1 VRHVRLQQK
10 RQRLQQIQKQ
20 LSENPY
26 VPWPISFASASTT
39 AQRSVDGKALERD
52 DATPGTEPGFKR
64 LPTDS
69 FLFAARQFAG
79 WKRNAI
85 NFSEA
90 SSKFGAFSVFPVVYS
105 AGLNRQDG

>member
-1 VRHVRLQQK
+1 VRHVQLQQK
-10 RQRLQQIQKQ
+10 RQRLQQIQKR

-79 WKRNAI
+79 WKRVGRNKRSALRRPGGFQHI
-85 NFSEA
+85 DCRDEA
-90 SSKFGAFSVFPVVYS
+90 RRA
-105 AGLNRQDG
+105 Q